1 MRKRYI
7 GLRFFLLPALL
18 LWAVAAFSAGP
29 SARLLIQVKTLS
41 GRPIDRAEVIVNFA
55 EGRSVVKLGKMVRTS
70 YDMRTNQD
78 GEVKVPAIPQGKIK
92 IMVSAKGYQTYG
104 QIHEIREGEK
114 TIEIKLNPPQ
124 PQYSAH

>member
-18 LWAVAAFSAGP
+18 LWAVAAFGAGP
-29 SARLLIQVKTLS
+29 SAKLLIQVKTLS
-41 GRPIDRAEVIVNFA
+41 GKPIDRAEVIVNFA
-55 EGRSVVKLGKMVRTS
+55 EGRSVAKLGKMVRTS

-104 QIHEIREGEK
+104 EIHEIREDEK